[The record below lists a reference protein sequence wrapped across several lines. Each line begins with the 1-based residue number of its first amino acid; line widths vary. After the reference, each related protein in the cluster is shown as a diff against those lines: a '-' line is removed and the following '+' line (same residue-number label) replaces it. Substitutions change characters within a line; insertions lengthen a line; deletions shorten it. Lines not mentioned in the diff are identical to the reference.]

1 MSTQQITLPIAGIT
15 CASCVY
21 HVETGL
27 KQTQGVEKASVNLS
41 TERAS
46 VEYDPARATIDDLI
60 FHVRDVGY
68 DVVTDKIVLPILGLG
83 SATSAVNL
91 EARLK
96 AIPGVLNAT
105 ANIVAENASVEF
117 IPSLVAF
124 GDLKRAVKEAGY
136 EVLESAGDATFADR
150 EKLARERELAREKR
164 DLIIGI
170 LFTLPLFVL
179 AMTRDLMHVIL
190 LRHDFLPW
198 LFEWSYFDYLLLA
211 LATPVQFYVGRS
223 YHIHAFKSLRARAPN
238 MDTLISLGTNA
249 AYWFSVAV
257 LVSAWFDY
265 YIASHVYF
273 ESAAVIIT
281 LIKVGKY
288 LEARAKGQT
297 SAAIKNLMNLQAK
310 TARVERDGVEIELA
324 ISDVRV
330 GDVVRVRPGEKIPV
344 DGVVIEG
351 SSAID
356 ESMITGESLPVEKT
370 VGDSVVGATIN
381 KLGAF
386 KFEARKVGKDTAL
399 AQIVKLVEDAQA
411 SKAPIQR
418 LADQISAVFVPI
430 VAGIAL
436 ATFIVWFIFGPE
448 PKLTFAFVNFVAVL
462 IIACPCALGLATPTA
477 IMVGT
482 GKGAENGVLIRS
494 GGALET
500 AHKVSAIVLD
510 KTGTLTKGKPAVTD
524 VAEKPNSQIPNSK
537 ELLRLV
543 ASAEKN
549 SEHPVAQAIVQRAS
563 ELGIALSA
571 SSEFS
576 AIAGLGVRARV
587 DGHNVLVGNAKL
599 LRDENIALDG
609 LEQESVALSDAGKT
623 AMFAAVDGK
632 AAGLIAVADTLK
644 DNSRAAVDALKKLGL
659 KVYMLTGDNAR
670 TAAAIAKQ
678 VGIDDFFAEVL
689 PNQKVDKVKELQA
702 RGETVAMVGDGIN
715 DAPALAQAEVG
726 IAIGTGTDV
735 AMEAADIT
743 LMSGDLRGVVTA
755 IALSKRTLRT
765 IKGNLFWAFAYNI
778 LGIPIAAGLLYP
790 ILGWQ
795 LNPMIAA
802 AAMAFSSVFVV
813 TNSLRLKNFR
823 APILARRGHKEKN
836 ETRFIFHSAGDR
848 AGLERVRVGE
858 HKPRN

>member
-1 MSTQQITLPIAGIT
+1 MT

-27 KQTQGVEKASVNLS
+27 KETQGVEKATVNLS

-46 VEYDPARATIDDLI
+46 VLYDPARATIDDMV

-68 DVVTDKIVLPILGLG
+68 DVVTDKIILPIVGLG
-83 SATSAVNL
+83 SATSAVAL

-96 AIPGVLNAT
+96 AIPGVLNAS
-105 ANIVAENASVEF
+105 ANIVAENAAVDI
-117 IPSLVAF
+117 IPGVVVF
-124 GDLKRAVKEAGY
+124 EDLRQAVKEAGY
-136 EVLESAGDATFADR
+136 EVLETAGDETFADR
-150 EKLARERELAREKR
+150 EKRARERDLARERR
-164 DLIIGI
+164 DLIIGLI
-170 LFTLPLFVL
+170 FTIPVFLL
-179 AMTRDLMHVIL
+179 AMTHDIVHDALM
-190 LRHDFLPW
+190 RHDILPW
-198 LFEWSYFDYLLLA
+198 LFDWPYFDYLLLA

-223 YHIHAFKSLRARAPN
+223 YHVHAFKSLRARAPN

-257 LVSAWFDY
+257 LVARLFNY
-265 YIASHVYF
+265 TIASHVYF

-310 TARVERDGVEIELA
+310 TARVERDGQEIELPIA
-324 ISDVRV
+324 DVRV
-330 GDVVRVRPGEKIPV
+330 GDSLRVRPGEKIPV
-344 DGVVIEG
+344 DGVVTEG

-356 ESMITGESLPVEKT
+356 ESMVTGESLPVEKN
-370 VGDSVVGATIN
+370 VGDWVIGATMN

-386 KFEARKVGKDTAL
+386 KFEARKVGKETAL
-399 AQIVKLVEDAQA
+399 AQIVRLVEDAQA

-436 ATFIVWFIFGPE
+436 ATFIVWFFFGPE
-448 PKLTFAFVNFVAVL
+448 PRLTSAFVNFVAVL

-500 AHKVSAIVLD
+500 AQRVSAIVLD
-510 KTGTLTKGKPAVTD
+510 KTGTLTKGAPALTNVSLAAKRRLT
-524 VAEKPNSQIPNSK
+524 ENEFLQ
-537 ELLRLV
+537 LV
-543 ASAEKN
+543 ASAEQN
-549 SEHPVAQAIVQRAS
+549 SEHPVAQAIVNRAK
-563 ELGIALSA
+563 EIGLTLTEA
-571 SSEFS
+571 SDFS
-576 AIAGLGVRARV
+576 AVAGHGVRALV
-587 DGHNVLVGNAKL
+587 DGHTILVGNAKL
-599 LRDENIALDG
+599 LQDQNIALDG
-609 LEQESVALSDAGKT
+609 LTEQSVALADAGKT
-623 AMFAAVDGK
+623 AMFAAIDGQ
-632 AAGLIAVADTLK
+632 AAGLVAVADTVK
-644 DNSRAAVDALKKLGL
+644 ENSRAAVAELKRLGL

-678 VGIDDFFAEVL
+678 VGIDDYFAEVL
-689 PNQKVDKVKELQA
+689 PNQKSDKVKELQA
-702 RGETVAMVGDGIN
+702 RGEKVAMVGDGIN
-715 DAPALAQAEVG
+715 DAPALAQADIG

-765 IKGNLFWAFAYNI
+765 IRGNLFWAFAYNV

-790 ILGWQ
+790 FFGWQ
-795 LNPMIAA
+795 LNPMLAA
-802 AAMAFSSVFVV
+802 GAMAFSSVFVV

-823 APILARRGHKEKN
+823 PPAI
-836 ETRFIFHSAGDR
+836 
-848 AGLERVRVGE
+848 
-858 HKPRN
+858 

>member
-1 MSTQQITLPIAGIT
+1 VLDSVDESTL
-15 CASCVY
+15 
-21 HVETGL
+21 
-27 KQTQGVEKASVNLS
+27 
-41 TERAS
+41 
-46 VEYDPARATIDDLI
+46 
-60 FHVRDVGY
+60 
-68 DVVTDKIVLPILGLG
+68 
-83 SATSAVNL
+83 
-91 EARLK
+91 
-96 AIPGVLNAT
+96 
-105 ANIVAENASVEF
+105 
-117 IPSLVAF
+117 
-124 GDLKRAVKEAGY
+124 
-136 EVLESAGDATFADR
+136 ADQ

-170 LFTLPLFVL
+170 VFTVPLFLL
-179 AMTRDLMHVIL
+179 AMTHDIL
-190 LRHDFLPW
+190 HGVFLRHDFMPW

-223 YHIHAFKSLRARAPN
+223 YHIHAIKSLRARAPN

-257 LVSAWFDY
+257 LVSTWFDY

-330 GDVVRVRPGEKIPV
+330 GDIVRVRPGEKIPV
-344 DGVVIEG
+344 DGVVTEG

-356 ESMITGESLPVEKT
+356 ESMITGESLPVEKL
-370 VGDSVVGATIN
+370 VGDSVIGATIN
-381 KLGAF
+381 NLGAF

-399 AQIVKLVEDAQA
+399 AQIVKLVEDAQT

-418 LADQISAVFVPI
+418 LADQISAVFVPV

-436 ATFIVWFIFGPE
+436 ATFIAWFIFGPE

-524 VAEKPNSQIPNSK
+524 VTEKPNSQIPNSK

-549 SEHPVAQAIVQRAS
+549 SEHPVAQAIVQRAN

-571 SSEFS
+571 ASEFS
-576 AIAGLGVRARV
+576 AVAGHGVRARV

-599 LRDENIALDG
+599 LRDEHIALDG
-609 LEQESVALSDAGKT
+609 LETESVALSDAGKT
-623 AMFAAVDGK
+623 AMFAAMDGN
-632 AAGLIAVADTLK
+632 AVGLIAVADTVK
-644 DNSRAAVDALKKLGL
+644 ENSRAAVDALKKMGV

-689 PNQKVDKVKELQA
+689 PNQKADKVKELQA

-715 DAPALAQAEVG
+715 DAPALAQADVG

-755 IALSKRTLRT
+755 IALSKQTLRT

-790 ILGWQ
+790 FLGWQ
-795 LNPMIAA
+795 LNPMVAA

-823 APILARRGHKEKN
+823 APA
-836 ETRFIFHSAGDR
+836 
-848 AGLERVRVGE
+848 V
-858 HKPRN
+858 